1 MISVDQDVDI
11 QIKIRQAKSGDLEK
25 IYRIE
30 AEAYRSPWSVEGLV
44 SEVASQNSRF
54 FVAELD
60 GKIVGYILIWIV
72 LDELHLLKIATAS
85 EYRRRGIAS
94 SLIDYVINE
103 FKRAS
108 VLYLEVREK
117 NAIARN
123 FYKKLGFVENGIR
136 KNYYGDDNA
145 VLIEKRIK

>member
-1 MISVDQDVDI
+1 MNFEY
-11 QIKIRQAKSGDLEK
+11 KIRAAKSDDLEK

-30 AEAYRSPWSVEGLV
+30 SEAYRSPWSVEGLV

-54 FVAELD
+54 FVAEQD
-60 GKIVGYILIWIV
+60 GKILGYILIWIV

-85 EYRRRGIAS
+85 AYRRHGIAS
-94 SLIDYVINE
+94 ALIDYVVNE

-123 FYKKLGFVENGIR
+123 FYKKLGFVENGSR
-136 KNYYGDDNA
+136 MNYYADDNA
-145 VLIEKRIK
+145 ILIEKRLK

>member
-1 MISVDQDVDI
+1 VNFEY
-11 QIKIRQAKSGDLEK
+11 KIRAAKSDDLEK

-30 AEAYRSPWSVEGLV
+30 SEAYRSPWSVEGLV

-54 FVAELD
+54 FVAEQD
-60 GKIVGYILIWIV
+60 GKILGYILIWIV

-85 EYRRRGIAS
+85 AYRRHGIAGA
-94 SLIDYVINE
+94 LIDYVVNE

-123 FYKKLGFVENGIR
+123 FYKKLGFVENGNR
-136 KNYYGDDNA
+136 MNYYADDNA
-145 VLIEKRIK
+145 ILIEKRLK

>member
-1 MISVDQDVDI
+1 MNFEY
-11 QIKIRQAKSGDLEK
+11 KIRAAKSDDLEK

-30 AEAYRSPWSVEGLV
+30 SEAYRSPWSVEGLV

-54 FVAELD
+54 FVAEQD
-60 GKIVGYILIWIV
+60 GKILGYILIWIV

-85 EYRRRGIAS
+85 AYRRHGIAS
-94 SLIDYVINE
+94 ALIDYVVNE

-108 VLYLEVREK
+108 VLYLEVGEK

-123 FYKKLGFVENGIR
+123 FYKKLGFVENGNR
-136 KNYYGDDNA
+136 MNYYADDNA
-145 VLIEKRIK
+145 ILIEKRLK

>member
-1 MISVDQDVDI
+1 VNFEY
-11 QIKIRQAKSGDLEK
+11 KIRAAKSDDLEK

-30 AEAYRSPWSVEGLV
+30 SEAYRSPWSVEGLV

-54 FVAELD
+54 FVAEQD
-60 GKIVGYILIWIV
+60 GKILGYILIWIV

-85 EYRRRGIAS
+85 AYRRHGIAS
-94 SLIDYVINE
+94 ALIDYVVKE

-117 NAIARN
+117 NTIARN
-123 FYKKLGFVENGIR
+123 FYKKLGFVENGKR
-136 KNYYGDDNA
+136 MNYYADDNA

>member
-1 MISVDQDVDI
+1 VDVQC
-11 QIKIRQAKSGDLEK
+11 KIRPAKTSDLEK

-30 AEAYRSPWSVEGLV
+30 SEAYRSPWSVEGLV
-44 SEVASQNSRF
+44 SEVASQESRF

-60 GKIVGYILIWIV
+60 GKIVGYIVIWIV

-85 EYRRRGIAS
+85 EYRRLGIAS
-94 SLIDYVINE
+94 ALIDYVANE

-145 VLIEKRIK
+145 ILIEKRIK

>member
-1 MISVDQDVDI
+1 MNFEY
-11 QIKIRQAKSGDLEK
+11 KIRVAKSDDLEK

-30 AEAYRSPWSVEGLV
+30 SEAYRSPWSVEGLV

-54 FVAELD
+54 FVAEQD
-60 GKIVGYILIWIV
+60 GKILGYILIWIV

-85 EYRRRGIAS
+85 AYRRHGIAS
-94 SLIDYVINE
+94 ALIDYVVNE

-123 FYKKLGFVENGIR
+123 FYKKLGFVENGNR
-136 KNYYGDDNA
+136 KNYYADDNA
-145 VLIEKRIK
+145 ILIEKRLK

>member
-1 MISVDQDVDI
+1 VNIEY
-11 QIKIRQAKSGDLEK
+11 KIRAAKSDDLEK

-30 AEAYRSPWSVEGLV
+30 SEAYRSPWSVEGLV

-54 FVAELD
+54 FVAEQD
-60 GKIVGYILIWIV
+60 GKILGYILIWIV

-85 EYRRRGIAS
+85 TYRRHGIAS
-94 SLIDYVINE
+94 ALIDYVVKE

-108 VLYLEVREK
+108 ILYLEVREK
-117 NAIARN
+117 NTIARN
-123 FYKKLGFVENGIR
+123 FYKKLGFVENGKR
-136 KNYYGDDNA
+136 MNYYADDNA

>member
-1 MISVDQDVDI
+1 VDAQL
-11 QIKIRQAKSGDLEK
+11 KIRPAKSGDLEK

-30 AEAYRSPWSVEGLV
+30 SEAYRSPWSVEGLV

-60 GKIVGYILIWIV
+60 GKVVGYIVIWIV

-85 EYRRRGIAS
+85 EYRRQGIAS
-94 SLIDYVINE
+94 ALIDYVE
-103 FKRAS
+103 KEYKRAS

-117 NAIARN
+117 NSIARN
-123 FYKKLGFVENGIR
+123 FYKKLGFVENGVR
-136 KNYYGDDNA
+136 KNYYADDNA
-145 VLIEKRIK
+145 ILIEKRMK

>member
-1 MISVDQDVDI
+1 MNFEY
-11 QIKIRQAKSGDLEK
+11 KIRAAKSDDLEK

-30 AEAYRSPWSVEGLV
+30 SEAYRSPWSVEGLV

-54 FVAELD
+54 FVAEQD
-60 GKIVGYILIWIV
+60 GKILGYILIWIV

-85 EYRRRGIAS
+85 AYRRHGIAS
-94 SLIDYVINE
+94 ALIDYVVKE

-117 NAIARN
+117 NTIARN
-123 FYKKLGFVENGIR
+123 FYKKLGFVENGKR
-136 KNYYGDDNA
+136 MNYYADDNA